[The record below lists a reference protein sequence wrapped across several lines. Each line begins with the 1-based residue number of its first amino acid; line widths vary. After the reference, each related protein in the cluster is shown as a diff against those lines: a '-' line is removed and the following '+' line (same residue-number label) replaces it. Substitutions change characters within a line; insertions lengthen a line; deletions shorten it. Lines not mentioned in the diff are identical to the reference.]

1 MQYNSAGPNP
11 VLSAPEMPDF
21 DPNAGPAPAA
31 TGGAATGGPTRWLFF
46 DSETDEPGTSIHP
59 ASFPLPRPVA
69 RLPLLMCVATGISLS
84 RSFLLSTTEPEAAQ
98 LMVET
103 WPARPENAQGK
114 YGDALAGTGAGAN
127 NGGGGGVAR
136 GLLLGGKGAGAAEN
150 RPPIRQSS
158 GGLSAETRAIALGKG
173 RA

>member
-1 MQYNSAGPNP
+1 
-11 VLSAPEMPDF
+11 
-21 DPNAGPAPAA
+21 
-31 TGGAATGGPTRWLFF
+31 
-46 DSETDEPGTSIHP
+46 
-59 ASFPLPRPVA
+59 
-69 RLPLLMCVATGISLS
+69 
-84 RSFLLSTTEPEAAQ
+84 
-98 LMVET
+98 MVET

-114 YGDALAGTGAGAN
+114 YGDAPAGAGAN
-127 NGGGGGVAR
+127 TGGGGGMVAR

>member
-1 MQYNSAGPNP
+1 
-11 VLSAPEMPDF
+11 
-21 DPNAGPAPAA
+21 
-31 TGGAATGGPTRWLFF
+31 
-46 DSETDEPGTSIHP
+46 
-59 ASFPLPRPVA
+59 
-69 RLPLLMCVATGISLS
+69 
-84 RSFLLSTTEPEAAQ
+84 
-98 LMVET
+98 MVET

-114 YGDALAGTGAGAN
+114 YGDAPAGAGTN
-127 NGGGGGVAR
+127 TGGGGVAR